1 MTSPYFGTVLFT
13 PEALAEMGKVIAAM
27 IVEQIT
33 VQGINADGNA
43 LPPGIDLRE
52 TGALL
57 ASIEAKIS
65 GEGLAIACGA
75 PYAVFVDARYHFF
88 GVAPQNLPELYRR
101 LTPIAAKGAFL
112 ESTK

>member
-33 VQGINADGNA
+33 VQGINADGLA
-43 LPPGIDLRE
+43 LPPGVDLQE
-52 TGALL
+52 TGTLL
-57 ASIEAKIS
+57 ASIEAKIATD
-65 GEGLAIACGA
+65 GITIACGA
-75 PYAVFVDARYHFF
+75 SYAVYVDARYHFF
-88 GVAPQNLPELYRR
+88 GIAPQNYAELYRR